1 MTAVKLFPM
10 LAAGLPLALRALQ
23 ILVGWMLPVLIPASA
38 VAAAI
43 YYVNRRPLRRQEDAR
58 FLLDLIESAL
68 QQGQSIEHHILSL
81 AGSGD
86 GSPGAQFHLLAAELE
101 KGRGLIPALE
111 KVPDLLP
118 PQVLAMLKVGAS
130 LGDFRRVLPACRQ
143 LLHDGTSQTRALIN
157 YQVAFGLI
165 LNPIIV
171 LLLPV

>member
-111 KVPDLLP
+111 KVPDLLLSSPFFGVPFLAATVRGCSGLVIP
-118 PQVLAMLKVGAS
+118 PALPKTV
-130 LGDFRRVLPACRQ
+130 RREQ
-143 LLHDGTSQTRALIN
+143 S
-157 YQVAFGLI
+157 
-165 LNPIIV
+165 
-171 LLLPV
+171 